1 MNIDGVG
8 QTGAKRFGASAS
20 EAFRDF
26 AARVVR
32 ETQQSV
38 DKAARVD
45 GMAASG
51 EADPLAQIA
60 VLRPL
65 HRVMYVPLNDHHPAP
80 GITLG
85 PLPGLAAGRILA
97 DDGAGIDRRGFAAPV
112 LARERNRL
120 IEAVDE
126 ALFMAQWVT
135 IFQDVDRLK
144 EAFDFFV
151 EQQNRREGEEK

>member
-1 MNIDGVG
+1 
-8 QTGAKRFGASAS
+8 
-20 EAFRDF
+20 
-26 AARVVR
+26 
-32 ETQQSV
+32 
-38 DKAARVD
+38 
-45 GMAASG
+45 MAASG

-65 HRVMYVPLNDHHPAP
+65 HRVMYVPLNDHHPDP

-135 IFQDVDRLK
+135 LIEDLEDIRAVVEVL
-144 EAFDFFV
+144 V